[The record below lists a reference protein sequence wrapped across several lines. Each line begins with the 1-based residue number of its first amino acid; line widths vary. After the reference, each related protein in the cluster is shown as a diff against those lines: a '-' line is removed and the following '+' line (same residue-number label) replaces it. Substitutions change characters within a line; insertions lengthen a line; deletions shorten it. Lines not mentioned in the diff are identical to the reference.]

1 MWTSFGYDPT
11 TDQLLIAQV
20 HAEGAHTRLSLL
32 DGQGHLLV
40 QSDGRSSTDRDN
52 LIAQHLTAGTNY
64 LEVEG
69 LAGASDYTLTIEL
82 TNANPPNTQIGGAF
96 RTIAVG
102 DFNGDGRVD
111 LAGAGA
117 GVVSVLLGDGDG
129 TFQPP
134 VNYAAGI
141 NDVTALVAGDFNG
154 DGRVDLA
161 GAGAGGVSVL
171 LGDGDGT
178 FQRPVNYAAGINA
191 AALVAGDF
199 NGDGRVDLADAGA
212 GGVSVLLGDGD
223 GTFQRPV
230 NYAAGIND
238 VTALIAGDFNGDGRV
253 DLADA
258 GNNVAGAGIVSVLL
272 GNGDG
277 TFQRPVTIAAGIN
290 DVTAL
295 VAGDFN
301 GDGCVDLAVAGNNI
315 AGAGVVAVLLGDGD
329 GTFQPPVN
337 YAAGTIFPSAL
348 VAGDFDGHGRV
359 DLAITGNG
367 VVSVLLGDGDG
378 TFQPPV
384 TIAAGIDYA
393 AALVAGDFNGDGR
406 VDLADAGTGVSVLLG
421 DGDGTFQRHVI
432 FATGTIFPSVLV
444 AGDFNGDGQVD
455 LAITDADVVSVL
467 LGNGDGTF
475 QPPVNYATGINATV
489 LVAGDFNGDGRVDL
503 AVAGNND
510 AGAGVV
516 AVLLGDGD
524 GTFQPPVNYATG
536 IDYAT
541 ALVAGDFNGDGRVD
555 LAVAGNNVTGA
566 GIVSVLQGNGDGTFQ
581 PPVNYATGIDYATAL
596 VAGDFNGDGRVDLA
610 VAGNNV
616 AGAGIVSV
624 LQGNGDG
631 TFQPPVNYA
640 TGIDY
645 ATALVAGD
653 FTGAGRVDLAV
664 AGNNVAGTG
673 VVSVLLGDGDGTFQP
688 PVNYAAGTTFPSAL
702 VAGDFDGDGRVDL
715 AITGNNVAGTGV
727 VSVLQGNG
735 DGTFQPPVTIAAGVK
750 DTTALVA
757 GDFNGDG
764 RVDLAGV
771 GTGLFVK
778 LNQGADTFAD
788 PSALPAAMH
797 ATPVLADLNGDGVDD
812 LLVIDQAGQILWRKG
827 QAGEPGSFEPPVTV
841 NPDHPARDLTIV
853 STRQGP
859 LIASVDAKDDAVSL
873 YAYRGGGFARV
884 GSLPTG
890 LLPAQ
895 IESADLTGDG
905 NADLVVRNAGDG
917 TASLYLGDGE
927 GGFTPLPALPIGQ
940 GASDIALADVD
951 GSGRIDLVVTNQA
964 TGDVRIFFNRG
975 DATFG
980 PPARYFAGSGPYG
993 LSADVSGTPDLSSL
1007 EGTAGVAVG
1016 TFTPGGVPDL
1026 VTINPRS
1033 NTLAVLDGLGDG
1045 AFANARRLLTSDPA
1059 QVVRVADLNGDGIP
1073 DLVLLGP
1080 KGVSIALGDGQ
1091 GGFRELPTIDVGP
1104 NATGLSVADVNGDG
1118 KPDLL
1123 VGNTYGDVLVLLG
1136 NGDGTFQPYR
1146 TVDQQITLAVADL
1159 RGDGQ
1164 KDVIYADQA
1173 LDRVTVQFGGSG
1185 PPSVL
1190 GDRSQGLLAPS
1201 AVTLADLNGDGI
1213 PDLIVANSGRN
1224 DVLVYPGLGDG
1235 QFGLAHAFDV
1245 GTNPVG
1251 VTVADVNGDGIP
1263 DLVVA
1268 DKGSN
1273 AVSVLLGE
1281 GRGNSWTLR
1290 PEIRFQA
1297 GFGPTATVVKDVTGN
1312 GIPDILVSD
1321 SQSNQVLLLRGIGQ
1335 GFFDDTNPQIFDVGV
1350 EPGPLFVGNFT
1361 GRPGQLDLVTVNAGS
1376 NDLTLIP
1383 DFLQAGQPLEIP
1395 SGGTNPVAALAG
1407 DFNGD
1412 RLTDLLVAN
1421 NGDGRLAL
1429 FLGGRDGLDLAESMV
1444 DPAVPHPTALALDV
1458 LTGNLL
1464 QFYAGTE
1471 GVEAAT
1477 LLAFDLDR
1485 KGGGV
1490 GGEVAAPVT
1499 PAVQQVARLQSLSE
1513 SFPALIATLLSVAAD
1528 TTPGESEATNGV
1540 VAVPAGSP
1548 NATGA
1553 LPNQPSPPVTVGG
1566 GTGDDAD
1573 TVDQEVGMA
1582 AQVVP
1587 ATAVLTPLARFVSG
1601 LDEAFEKV
1609 RLDARHG
1616 KTAPG
1621 PRAAVTA
1628 QAILAPDAALERWSP
1643 VITTLGG
1650 PAPALVGGL
1659 GRIVGAAARAVD
1671 AALHA
1676 LSEEG
1681 LRTPPPP
1688 SPACAEASPSAPPE
1702 RDASPTVAAI
1712 SSLGLMALARG
1723 LVSMETRT
1731 KPGADLRIRF
1741 RLPWPRPWPVKRRPR
1756 STCSMSG
1763 SGRSAP

>member
-1 MWTSFGYDPT
+1 M
-11 TDQLLIAQV
+11 
-20 HAEGAHTRLSLL
+20 
-32 DGQGHLLV
+32 
-40 QSDGRSSTDRDN
+40 
-52 LIAQHLTAGTNY
+52 
-64 LEVEG
+64 
-69 LAGASDYTLTIEL
+69 
-82 TNANPPNTQIGGAF
+82 
-96 RTIAVG
+96 
-102 DFNGDGRVD
+102 
-111 LAGAGA
+111 
-117 GVVSVLLGDGDG
+117 
-129 TFQPP
+129 
-134 VNYAAGI
+134 
-141 NDVTALVAGDFNG
+141 
-154 DGRVDLA
+154 
-161 GAGAGGVSVL
+161 
-171 LGDGDGT
+171 
-178 FQRPVNYAAGINA
+178 
-191 AALVAGDF
+191 
-199 NGDGRVDLADAGA
+199 
-212 GGVSVLLGDGD
+212 
-223 GTFQRPV
+223 
-230 NYAAGIND
+230 
-238 VTALIAGDFNGDGRV
+238 
-253 DLADA
+253 
-258 GNNVAGAGIVSVLL
+258 
-272 GNGDG
+272 
-277 TFQRPVTIAAGIN
+277 
-290 DVTAL
+290 
-295 VAGDFN
+295 
-301 GDGCVDLAVAGNNI
+301 
-315 AGAGVVAVLLGDGD
+315 
-329 GTFQPPVN
+329 
-337 YAAGTIFPSAL
+337 
-348 VAGDFDGHGRV
+348 
-359 DLAITGNG
+359 
-367 VVSVLLGDGDG
+367 
-378 TFQPPV
+378 

-444 AGDFNGDGQVD
+444 AGDFTGDGQVD

-516 AVLLGDGD
+516 SVLLGDGD
-524 GTFQPPVNYATG
+524 GTFQPPVKYATG

-653 FTGAGRVDLAV
+653 FTGDGRVDLAV

-702 VAGDFDGDGRVDL
+702 VAGDFNGDGRVDL

-727 VSVLQGNG
+727 VSVLLGNG

-788 PSALPAAMH
+788 PRALPAAMH
-797 ATPVLADLNGDGVDD
+797 ATPVLADLTGDGVDD

-827 QAGEPGSFEPPVTV
+827 QAGEPGSFEPPITV

-853 STRQGP
+853 PTCQGP
-859 LIASVDAKDDAVSL
+859 LIASVDTKDDAVSL

-895 IESADLTGDG
+895 VESADLTGDG

-951 GSGRIDLVVTNQA
+951 RSGRIDLVVTNQA

-1080 KGVSIALGDGQ
+1080 KGVSIVLGDGQ

-1173 LDRVTVQFGGSG
+1173 LDRVTVQYGGSG

-1251 VTVADVNGDGIP
+1251 VTVADLTGDGIP

-1335 GFFDDTNPQIFDVGV
+1335 GFFDDTNPQILDVGV

-1621 PRAAVTA
+1621 PRRPS
-1628 QAILAPDAALERWSP
+1628 QPRRSWPRMPRWS
-1643 VITTLGG
+1643 GG
-1650 PAPALVGGL
+1650 RPSSPRSAAPLRPWSAGSAGSSAPRPAP
-1659 GRIVGAAARAVD
+1659 
-1671 AALHA
+1671 
-1676 LSEEG
+1676 
-1681 LRTPPPP
+1681 
-1688 SPACAEASPSAPPE
+1688 
-1702 RDASPTVAAI
+1702 
-1712 SSLGLMALARG
+1712 
-1723 LVSMETRT
+1723 SM
-1731 KPGADLRIRF
+1731 
-1741 RLPWPRPWPVKRRPR
+1741 PR
-1756 STCSMSG
+1756 STRCQRRGSAPHRRPPRRAPRRPPPHPRSG
-1763 SGRSAP
+1763 TPARQSPRSARSASWPSPGAGIDGDQDKTGCSGARPAPGSSGTHGGSRGSASPPGTAPARPPAWPASRRC